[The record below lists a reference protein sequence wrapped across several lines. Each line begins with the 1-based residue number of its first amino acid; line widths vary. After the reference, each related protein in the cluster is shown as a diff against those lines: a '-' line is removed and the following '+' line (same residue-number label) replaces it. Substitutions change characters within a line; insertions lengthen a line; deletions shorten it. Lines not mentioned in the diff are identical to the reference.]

1 MTLIKQAGGTFF
13 GFITGMVLGLI
24 VAVVV
29 AIFVTQVPTPFS
41 SKNQP
46 RTSAQDAQESE
57 KNKDWNPNSVLQPKA
72 PAPAPTPDP
81 ASAPAIATVPAQ
93 PVVIAP
99 TSSAAPVYTTPDT
112 AADTSSADAAK
123 VTPPPRPAVLA
134 DPIGDLAK
142 AKSGLNTAAKPAT
155 SNDANDPFDYV
166 VQAGAY
172 RSNTEAD
179 SQKAKLALLGLDAR
193 VSERDQ
199 AGRVV
204 YRVRLGPFSDKG
216 AAERVRAQLESN
228 GIDNTLVRVQR

>member
-1 MTLIKQAGGTFF
+1 
-13 GFITGMVLGLI
+13 
-24 VAVVV
+24 
-29 AIFVTQVPTPFS
+29 
-41 SKNQP
+41 
-46 RTSAQDAQESE
+46 
-57 KNKDWNPNSVLQPKA
+57 
-72 PAPAPTPDP
+72 
-81 ASAPAIATVPAQ
+81 
-93 PVVIAP
+93 
-99 TSSAAPVYTTPDT
+99 
-112 AADTSSADAAK
+112 
-123 VTPPPRPAVLA
+123 LA

>member
-24 VAVVV
+24 LAVAV
-29 AIFVTQVPTPFS
+29 AIFVTKVPTPFS
-41 SKNQP
+41 NKNQP

-72 PAPAPTPDP
+72 PAPAPLPDP
-81 ASAPAIATVPAQ
+81 AAAPAVATVPSQ
-93 PVVIAP
+93 PIVIAP
-99 TSSAAPVYTTPDT
+99 TSPAAPVFTPPDVAPDT
-112 AADTSSADAAK
+112 SAAEAAK
-123 VTPPPRPAVLA
+123 VTPTPRPAVLA
-134 DPIGDLAK
+134 DPIADLAK

-155 SNDANDPFDYV
+155 DANDQFDYV

-172 RSNTEAD
+172 RSNTDAD
-179 SQKAKLALLGLDAR
+179 AQKAKLALLGLDAR

-216 AAERVRAQLESN
+216 TAERIRAQLESS